1 MLININK
8 GMASGDV
15 VSLKLIN
22 GEELVARYD
31 SETEDTIKINKP
43 LCITL
48 NGQGLGMMPWMFLGN
63 SEEVTFKKSHV
74 FAIMPC
80 KKDAAIQYRE
90 STSDIA
96 LR

>member
-8 GMASGDV
+8 GMTAGDA

-22 GEELVARYD
+22 GEELIARYE
-31 SETEDTIKINKP
+31 SETDDEIKIVKP
-43 LCITL
+43 LCVTL

-63 SEEVTFKKSHV
+63 STDVTIKKSHI
-74 FAIMPC
+74 FAIMVS
-80 KKDAAIQYRE
+80 KKDAADQYRQ
-90 STSDIA
+90 STTDIA